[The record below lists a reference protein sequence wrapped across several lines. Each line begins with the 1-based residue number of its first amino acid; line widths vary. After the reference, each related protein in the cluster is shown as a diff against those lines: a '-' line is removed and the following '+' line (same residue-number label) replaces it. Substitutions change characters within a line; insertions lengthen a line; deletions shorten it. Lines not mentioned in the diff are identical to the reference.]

1 MKNSKNPAR
10 MGKKFWVFSVV
21 AGLCILCIS
30 ITYFYH
36 SDKQRMEDRLKNTM
50 NYVKVQCST
59 YTHYNEASESKSLLR
74 MIESTRQ
81 VSENIALEIETG
93 KQLNEKLLENSTN
106 QLWLS
111 GIMVLDTNG
120 NIVCEY
126 SPDESISL
134 EIKSLVQ
141 QDNILNS
148 TYEDEKVYSQQI
160 NHNDG
165 SHVAFAACAREDEPG
180 VVITYYLTPAE
191 YAKNYTL
198 TIQSLLNGYQ
208 NENDGTIIVA
218 DEGVIIASNDES
230 MIGQN
235 TTKNEAIQS
244 LKQHDI
250 HEKMAHLTVNGTHSY
265 GMMKKQSSYYIYI
278 YVPEKV
284 VFSALLQNVM
294 ATFLLY
300 VIAIS
305 LMWLSLR
312 KSKENS
318 LRIEREKE
326 QDYQR
331 NLLEAAKKAEAANQA
346 KTEFLQRMSHDIRTP
361 INGIRGMVDV
371 GDYYDDDLEK
381 QSECRKKI
389 REASNILLELVNE
402 VLDMSK
408 LESGEVFLEEKSFR
422 LDEVIQ
428 EVCDVVERLAEERE
442 IQVDMD
448 LGPIQHMNLV
458 GSAMHLKRLLM
469 NVLSN
474 AVKYNKDHGS
484 IHLSCREL
492 LSVQTETAVFEFTCK
507 DSGIGMSEDF
517 QKHIYEPFT
526 QEEKF
531 GASKFGGTG
540 LGMPITKKLVEKMGG
555 NITFESESGV
565 GTTFVITIPFKINS
579 EIDRCED
586 TQEFSLHALDGF
598 NILLVE
604 DNELNMEIAEFSL
617 QNADAK
623 ITKAWNGQEAVEIF
637 QASSI
642 GNFDVILMDVMMPV
656 MDGYEATKTIRALS
670 REDAKTIPIIAMTA
684 NAFSEDKIKAEE
696 AGMNEHIA
704 KPINMKL
711 LIRIVSKLVNHT

>member
-1 MKNSKNPAR
+1 MKNNKNPAR
-10 MGKKFWVFSVV
+10 MGKRFWVFSVV
-21 AGLCILCIS
+21 AGLCILGIS
-30 ITYFYH
+30 VTYFYQVN
-36 SDKQRMEDRLKNTM
+36 KMQAEEKLEDTM

-81 VSENIALEIETG
+81 VSKNIALEIETG
-93 KQLNEKLLENSTN
+93 KRLNQELLEESTK

-111 GIMVLDTNG
+111 GIIVLDTNG
-120 NIVCEY
+120 EVVCEY

-134 EIKSLVQ
+134 EIQSLVE
-141 QDNILNS
+141 QDNILNAGS
-148 TYEDEKVYSQQI
+148 HDEKVYSQQLKL
-160 NHNDG
+160 NDG
-165 SHVAFAACAREDEPG
+165 SHVSFAACRREDEPG
-180 VVITYYLTPAE
+180 VIITYYFTSAE

-208 NENDGTIIVA
+208 KVSDGTIIVA
-218 DEGVIIASNDES
+218 DEGIIVASNDATLV
-230 MIGQN
+230 GQN
-235 TTKNEAIQS
+235 ATENEAIQS
-244 LKQHDI
+244 LKQHAN
-250 HEKMAHLTVNGTHSY
+250 KSMMHLKVNGTYSY
-265 GMMKKQSSYYIYI
+265 GMMKKQSSHYIYV

-284 VFSALLQNVM
+284 VFSTLPQNVM

-300 VIAIS
+300 VIALT

-318 LRIEREKE
+318 LRIERERE
-326 QDYQR
+326 QEYQR
-331 NLLEAAKKAEAANQA
+331 NLLKAAEKAEAANQA

-371 GDYYDDDLEK
+371 GDYYYDDLKK
-381 QSECRKKI
+381 QSECRNKI

-408 LESGEVFLEEKSFR
+408 LESGEIFLEEKPFNI
-422 LDEVIQ
+422 DEVIQ
-428 EVCDVVERLAEERE
+428 EVCDVVDQLAKERK

-484 IHLSCREL
+484 IHLSCHEL
-492 LSVQTETAVFEFTCK
+492 PSDQMETAAFEFICE

-526 QEEKF
+526 QEKKG

-555 NITFESESGV
+555 NITFESESGI
-565 GTTFVITIPFKINS
+565 GTTFTITIPFKINA
-579 EIDRCED
+579 EVEQCED
-586 TQEFSLHALDGF
+586 TQELPLHALDGF
-598 NILLVE
+598 HILLVE

-617 QNADAK
+617 QNAGAK

-642 GNFDVILMDVMMPV
+642 GDFDVILMDVMMPV
-656 MDGYEATKTIRALS
+656 MNGYEATKNIRSLS

-711 LIRIVSKLVNHT
+711 LLRIVSKLVNQS

>member
-1 MKNSKNPAR
+1 
-10 MGKKFWVFSVV
+10 MGKRFWVFSVV
-21 AGLCILCIS
+21 AGLCILGIS
-30 ITYFYH
+30 ITYFYQVN
-36 SDKQRMEDRLKNTM
+36 KMQAEEKLEDTM

-81 VSENIALEIETG
+81 VSKNIALEIETG
-93 KQLNEKLLENSTN
+93 KRLNQELLEESTK

-111 GIMVLDTNG
+111 GIIVLDTNG
-120 NIVCEY
+120 EVVCEY

-134 EIKSLVQ
+134 EIQSLVE
-141 QDNILNS
+141 QDNILNAGS
-148 TYEDEKVYSQQI
+148 HDEKVYSQQLKL
-160 NHNDG
+160 NDG
-165 SHVAFAACAREDEPG
+165 SHVSFAACRREDEPG
-180 VVITYYLTPAE
+180 VIITYYFTSAE

-208 NENDGTIIVA
+208 KVSDGTIIVA
-218 DEGVIIASNDES
+218 DEGIIVASNDATLV
-230 MIGQN
+230 GQN
-235 TTKNEAIQS
+235 ATENEAIQS
-244 LKQHDI
+244 LKQHAN
-250 HEKMAHLTVNGTHSY
+250 ESMMHLKVNGTYSY
-265 GMMKKQSSYYIYI
+265 GMMKKQSSHYIYV

-284 VFSALLQNVM
+284 VFSTLPQNVM

-300 VIAIS
+300 VIALT

-318 LRIEREKE
+318 LRIERERE
-326 QDYQR
+326 QEYQR
-331 NLLEAAKKAEAANQA
+331 NLLKAAEKAEAANQA

-371 GDYYDDDLEK
+371 GDYYYDDLKK
-381 QSECRKKI
+381 QSECRNKI

-408 LESGEVFLEEKSFR
+408 LESGEIFLEEKPFNI
-422 LDEVIQ
+422 DEVIQ
-428 EVCDVVERLAEERE
+428 EVCDVVDQLAKERKIR
-442 IQVDMD
+442 VDMD

-484 IHLSCREL
+484 IHLGCHEL
-492 LSVQTETAVFEFTCK
+492 PSDQMETAAFEFICE

-526 QEEKF
+526 QEKKG

-555 NITFESESGV
+555 NITFESESGI
-565 GTTFVITIPFKINS
+565 GTTFTITIPFKINA
-579 EIDRCED
+579 EVEQCED
-586 TQEFSLHALDGF
+586 TQELPLHALDGF

-617 QNADAK
+617 QNAGAK

-642 GNFDVILMDVMMPV
+642 GDFDVILMDVMMPV
-656 MDGYEATKTIRALS
+656 MDGYEATKNIRSLS

-711 LIRIVSKLVNHT
+711 LLRIVSKLVNQS

>member
-1 MKNSKNPAR
+1 MKNNKNPAR
-10 MGKKFWVFSVV
+10 MGKRFWVFSVV
-21 AGLCILCIS
+21 AGLCILGIS
-30 ITYFYH
+30 VTYFYQVN
-36 SDKQRMEDRLKNTM
+36 KMQAEEKLEDTM

-81 VSENIALEIETG
+81 VSKNIALEIETG
-93 KQLNEKLLENSTN
+93 KRLNQELLEESTK

-111 GIMVLDTNG
+111 GIIVLDTNG
-120 NIVCEY
+120 EVVCEY

-134 EIKSLVQ
+134 EIQSLVE
-141 QDNILNS
+141 QDNILNAGS
-148 TYEDEKVYSQQI
+148 HDEKVYSQQLKL
-160 NHNDG
+160 NDG
-165 SHVAFAACAREDEPG
+165 SHVSFAACRREDEPG
-180 VVITYYLTPAE
+180 VIITYYFTSAE

-208 NENDGTIIVA
+208 KVSDGTIIVA
-218 DEGVIIASNDES
+218 DEGIIVASNDATLV
-230 MIGQN
+230 GQN
-235 TTKNEAIQS
+235 ATENEAIQS
-244 LKQHDI
+244 LKQHAN
-250 HEKMAHLTVNGTHSY
+250 ESMMHLKVNGTYSY
-265 GMMKKQSSYYIYI
+265 GMMKKQSSHYIYV

-284 VFSALLQNVM
+284 VFSTLPQNVM

-300 VIAIS
+300 VIALT

-318 LRIEREKE
+318 LRIERERE
-326 QDYQR
+326 QEYQR
-331 NLLEAAKKAEAANQA
+331 NLLKAAEKAEAANQA

-371 GDYYDDDLEK
+371 GDYYYDDLKK
-381 QSECRKKI
+381 QSECRNKI

-408 LESGEVFLEEKSFR
+408 LESGEIFLEEKPFNI
-422 LDEVIQ
+422 DDVIQ
-428 EVCDVVERLAEERE
+428 EVCDVVDQLAKERK

-492 LSVQTETAVFEFTCK
+492 PSDQMETAAFEFICE

-526 QEEKF
+526 QEKKG

-555 NITFESESGV
+555 NITFESESGI
-565 GTTFVITIPFKINS
+565 GTTFTITIPFKINA
-579 EIDRCED
+579 EVEQCED
-586 TQEFSLHALDGF
+586 TQELPLHALDGF
-598 NILLVE
+598 HILLVE

-617 QNADAK
+617 QNAGAK

-642 GNFDVILMDVMMPV
+642 GDFDVILMDVMMPV
-656 MDGYEATKTIRALS
+656 MNGYEATKNIRSLS

-711 LIRIVSKLVNHT
+711 LLRIVSKLVNQS

>member
-1 MKNSKNPAR
+1 MKNNKNPAR
-10 MGKKFWVFSVV
+10 MGKRFWVFSVV
-21 AGLCILCIS
+21 AGLCILGIS
-30 ITYFYH
+30 ITYFYQVN
-36 SDKQRMEDRLKNTM
+36 KMQAEEKLEDTM

-81 VSENIALEIETG
+81 VSKNIALEIETG
-93 KQLNEKLLENSTN
+93 KRLNQELLEESTK

-111 GIMVLDTNG
+111 GIIVLDTNG
-120 NIVCEY
+120 EVVCEY

-134 EIKSLVQ
+134 EIQSLVE
-141 QDNILNS
+141 QDNILNAGS
-148 TYEDEKVYSQQI
+148 HDEKVYSQQLKL
-160 NHNDG
+160 NDG
-165 SHVAFAACAREDEPG
+165 SHVSFAACRREDEPG
-180 VVITYYLTPAE
+180 VIITYYFTSAE

-208 NENDGTIIVA
+208 KVSDGTIIVA
-218 DEGVIIASNDES
+218 DEGIIVASNDATLV
-230 MIGQN
+230 GQN
-235 TTKNEAIQS
+235 ATENEAIQS
-244 LKQHDI
+244 LKQHAN
-250 HEKMAHLTVNGTHSY
+250 ESMMHLKVNGTYSY
-265 GMMKKQSSYYIYI
+265 GMMKKQSSHYIYV

-284 VFSALLQNVM
+284 VFSTLPQNVM

-300 VIAIS
+300 VIALT

-318 LRIEREKE
+318 LRIERERE
-326 QDYQR
+326 QEYQR
-331 NLLEAAKKAEAANQA
+331 NLLKAAEKAEAANQA

-371 GDYYDDDLEK
+371 GDYYDDLKK
-381 QSECRKKI
+381 QSECRNKI

-408 LESGEVFLEEKSFR
+408 LESGEIFLEEKPFNI
-422 LDEVIQ
+422 DEVIQ
-428 EVCDVVERLAEERE
+428 EVCDVVDQLAKERK

-484 IHLSCREL
+484 IHLSCHEL
-492 LSVQTETAVFEFTCK
+492 PSDQMETAAFEFICE

-526 QEEKF
+526 QEKKG

-555 NITFESESGV
+555 NITFESESGI
-565 GTTFVITIPFKINS
+565 GTTFTITIPFKINA
-579 EIDRCED
+579 EVEQCED
-586 TQEFSLHALDGF
+586 TQELSLHALDGF
-598 NILLVE
+598 HILLVE

-617 QNADAK
+617 QNAGAK

-642 GNFDVILMDVMMPV
+642 GDFDVILMDVMMPV
-656 MDGYEATKTIRALS
+656 MDGYEATKNIRSLS

-711 LIRIVSKLVNHT
+711 LLRIVSKLVNQS

>member
-1 MKNSKNPAR
+1 
-10 MGKKFWVFSVV
+10 MGKRFWVFSVV
-21 AGLCILCIS
+21 AGLCILGIS
-30 ITYFYH
+30 ITYFYQVN
-36 SDKQRMEDRLKNTM
+36 KMQAEEKLEDTM

-59 YTHYNEASESKSLLR
+59 YTHYNETSESKSLLR

-81 VSENIALEIETG
+81 VSKNIALEIETG
-93 KQLNEKLLENSTN
+93 KRLNQELLEESTK

-111 GIMVLDTNG
+111 GIIVLDTNG
-120 NIVCEY
+120 EVVCEY

-134 EIKSLVQ
+134 EIQSLVE
-141 QDNILNS
+141 QDNILNAGS
-148 TYEDEKVYSQQI
+148 HDEKVYSQQLKL
-160 NHNDG
+160 NDG
-165 SHVAFAACAREDEPG
+165 SHVSFAACRREDEPG
-180 VVITYYLTPAE
+180 VIITYYFTSAE

-208 NENDGTIIVA
+208 KVSDGTIIVA
-218 DEGVIIASNDES
+218 DEGIIVASNDATLV
-230 MIGQN
+230 GQN
-235 TTKNEAIQS
+235 ATENEAIQS
-244 LKQHDI
+244 LKQHAN
-250 HEKMAHLTVNGTHSY
+250 ESMMHLKVNGTYSY
-265 GMMKKQSSYYIYI
+265 GMMKKQSSHYIYV

-284 VFSALLQNVM
+284 VFSTLPQNVM

-300 VIAIS
+300 VIALT

-318 LRIEREKE
+318 LRIERERE
-326 QDYQR
+326 QEYQR
-331 NLLEAAKKAEAANQA
+331 NLLKAAEKAEAANQA

-371 GDYYDDDLEK
+371 GDYYYDDLKK
-381 QSECRKKI
+381 QSECRNKI

-408 LESGEVFLEEKSFR
+408 LESGEIFLEEKPFNI
-422 LDEVIQ
+422 DEVIQ
-428 EVCDVVERLAEERE
+428 EVCDVVDQLAKERK

-484 IHLSCREL
+484 IHLSCHEL
-492 LSVQTETAVFEFTCK
+492 PSDQMETAAFEFICE

-526 QEEKF
+526 QEKKG

-555 NITFESESGV
+555 NITFESESGI
-565 GTTFVITIPFKINS
+565 GTTFTITIPFKINA
-579 EIDRCED
+579 EVEQCED
-586 TQEFSLHALDGF
+586 TQELSLHALDGF
-598 NILLVE
+598 HILLVE

-617 QNADAK
+617 QNAGAK

-642 GNFDVILMDVMMPV
+642 GDFDVILMDVMMPV
-656 MDGYEATKTIRALS
+656 MDGYEATKNIRSLS

-711 LIRIVSKLVNHT
+711 LIRIVSKLVNQS

>member
-1 MKNSKNPAR
+1 MKNNKNPAR
-10 MGKKFWVFSVV
+10 MGKRFWVFSVV
-21 AGLCILCIS
+21 AGLCILGIS
-30 ITYFYH
+30 ITYFYQVN
-36 SDKQRMEDRLKNTM
+36 KMQAEEKLEDTM

-81 VSENIALEIETG
+81 VSKNIALEIETG
-93 KQLNEKLLENSTN
+93 KRLNQELLEESTK

-111 GIMVLDTNG
+111 GIIVLDTNG
-120 NIVCEY
+120 EVVCEY

-134 EIKSLVQ
+134 EIQSLVE
-141 QDNILNS
+141 QDNILNAGS
-148 TYEDEKVYSQQI
+148 HDEKVYSQQLKL
-160 NHNDG
+160 NDG
-165 SHVAFAACAREDEPG
+165 SHVSFAACRREDEPG
-180 VVITYYLTPAE
+180 VIITYYFTSAE

-208 NENDGTIIVA
+208 KVSDGTIIVA
-218 DEGVIIASNDES
+218 DEGIIVASNDATLV
-230 MIGQN
+230 GQN
-235 TTKNEAIQS
+235 ATENEAIQS
-244 LKQHDI
+244 LKQHAN
-250 HEKMAHLTVNGTHSY
+250 ESMMHLKVNGTYSY
-265 GMMKKQSSYYIYI
+265 GMMKKQSSHYIYV

-284 VFSALLQNVM
+284 VFSTLPQNVM

-300 VIAIS
+300 VIALT

-318 LRIEREKE
+318 LRIERERE
-326 QDYQR
+326 QEYQR
-331 NLLEAAKKAEAANQA
+331 NLLKAAEKAEAANQA

-371 GDYYDDDLEK
+371 GDYYYDDLKK
-381 QSECRKKI
+381 QSECRNKI

-408 LESGEVFLEEKSFR
+408 LESGEIFLEEKPFNI
-422 LDEVIQ
+422 DEVIQ
-428 EVCDVVERLAEERE
+428 EVCDVVDQLAKERK

-448 LGPIQHMNLV
+448 FGPIQHMNLV

-484 IHLSCREL
+484 IHLSCHEL
-492 LSVQTETAVFEFTCK
+492 PSDQMETAAFEFICE

-526 QEEKF
+526 QEKKG

-555 NITFESESGV
+555 NITFESESGI
-565 GTTFVITIPFKINS
+565 GTTFTITIPFKINA
-579 EIDRCED
+579 EVEQCED
-586 TQEFSLHALDGF
+586 TQELSLHALDGF
-598 NILLVE
+598 HILLVE

-617 QNADAK
+617 QNAGAK

-642 GNFDVILMDVMMPV
+642 GDFDVILMDVMMPV
-656 MDGYEATKTIRALS
+656 MDGYEATKNIRSLS

-711 LIRIVSKLVNHT
+711 LIRIVSKLVNQS

>member
-1 MKNSKNPAR
+1 
-10 MGKKFWVFSVV
+10 MGKRFWVFSVV
-21 AGLCILCIS
+21 AGLCILGIS
-30 ITYFYH
+30 ITYFYQVN
-36 SDKQRMEDRLKNTM
+36 KMQAEEKLEDTM

-81 VSENIALEIETG
+81 VSKNIALEIETG
-93 KQLNEKLLENSTN
+93 KRLNQELLEESTK

-111 GIMVLDTNG
+111 GIIVLDTNG
-120 NIVCEY
+120 EVVCEY

-134 EIKSLVQ
+134 EIQSLVE
-141 QDNILNS
+141 QDNILNAGS
-148 TYEDEKVYSQQI
+148 HDEKVYSQQLKL
-160 NHNDG
+160 NDG
-165 SHVAFAACAREDEPG
+165 SHVSFAACRREDEPG
-180 VVITYYLTPAE
+180 VIITYYFTSAE

-208 NENDGTIIVA
+208 KVSDGTIIVA
-218 DEGVIIASNDES
+218 DEGIIVASNDATLV
-230 MIGQN
+230 GQN
-235 TTKNEAIQS
+235 ATENEAIQS
-244 LKQHDI
+244 LKQHAN
-250 HEKMAHLTVNGTHSY
+250 ESMMHLKVNGTYSY
-265 GMMKKQSSYYIYI
+265 GMMKKQSSHYIYM

-284 VFSALLQNVM
+284 VFSTLPQNVM

-300 VIAIS
+300 VIALT

-318 LRIEREKE
+318 LRIERERE
-326 QDYQR
+326 QEYQR
-331 NLLEAAKKAEAANQA
+331 NLLKAAEKAEAANQA

-371 GDYYDDDLEK
+371 GDYYYDDLKK
-381 QSECRKKI
+381 QSECRNKI

-408 LESGEVFLEEKSFR
+408 LESGEIFLEEKPFNI
-422 LDEVIQ
+422 DEVIQ
-428 EVCDVVERLAEERE
+428 EVCDVVDQLAKERK

-484 IHLSCREL
+484 IHLSCHEL
-492 LSVQTETAVFEFTCK
+492 PSDQMETAAFEFICE

-526 QEEKF
+526 QEKKG

-555 NITFESESGV
+555 NITFESESGI
-565 GTTFVITIPFKINS
+565 GTTFTITIPFKINA
-579 EIDRCED
+579 EVEQCED
-586 TQEFSLHALDGF
+586 TQELSLHALDGF
-598 NILLVE
+598 HILLVE

-617 QNADAK
+617 QNAGAK

-642 GNFDVILMDVMMPV
+642 GDFDVILMDVMMPV
-656 MDGYEATKTIRALS
+656 MDGYEATKNIRSLS

-711 LIRIVSKLVNHT
+711 LIRIVSKLVNQS

>member
-1 MKNSKNPAR
+1 MKNNKNPAR
-10 MGKKFWVFSVV
+10 MGKRFWVFSVV
-21 AGLCILCIS
+21 AGLCILGIS
-30 ITYFYH
+30 ITYFYQVN
-36 SDKQRMEDRLKNTM
+36 KMQVEEKLEDTM

-81 VSENIALEIETG
+81 VSKNIALEIETG
-93 KQLNEKLLENSTN
+93 KRLNQELLEESTK

-111 GIMVLDTNG
+111 GIIVLDTNG
-120 NIVCEY
+120 EVVCEY

-134 EIKSLVQ
+134 EIQSLVE
-141 QDNILNS
+141 QDNILNAGS
-148 TYEDEKVYSQQI
+148 HDEKVYSQQLKL
-160 NHNDG
+160 NDG
-165 SHVAFAACAREDEPG
+165 SHVSFAACRREDEPG
-180 VVITYYLTPAE
+180 VIITYYFTSAE

-208 NENDGTIIVA
+208 KVSDGTIIVA
-218 DEGVIIASNDES
+218 DEGIIVASNDATLV
-230 MIGQN
+230 GQN
-235 TTKNEAIQS
+235 ATENEAIQS
-244 LKQHDI
+244 LKQHAN
-250 HEKMAHLTVNGTHSY
+250 ESMMHLKVNGTYSY
-265 GMMKKQSSYYIYI
+265 GMMKKQSSHYIYV

-284 VFSALLQNVM
+284 VFSTLPQNVM

-300 VIAIS
+300 VIALT

-318 LRIEREKE
+318 LRIERERE
-326 QDYQR
+326 QEYQR
-331 NLLEAAKKAEAANQA
+331 NLLKAAEKAEAANQA

-371 GDYYDDDLEK
+371 GDYYYDDLKK
-381 QSECRKKI
+381 QSECRNKI

-408 LESGEVFLEEKSFR
+408 LESGEIFLEEKPFNI
-422 LDEVIQ
+422 DEVIQ
-428 EVCDVVERLAEERE
+428 EVCDVVDQLAKERK

-484 IHLSCREL
+484 IHLSCHEL
-492 LSVQTETAVFEFTCK
+492 PSDQMETAAFEFICE

-526 QEEKF
+526 QEKKG

-555 NITFESESGV
+555 NITFESESGI
-565 GTTFVITIPFKINS
+565 GTTFTITIPFKINA
-579 EIDRCED
+579 EVEQCED
-586 TQEFSLHALDGF
+586 TQELSLHALDGF
-598 NILLVE
+598 HILLVE

-617 QNADAK
+617 QNAGAK

-642 GNFDVILMDVMMPV
+642 GDFDVILMDVMMPV
-656 MDGYEATKTIRALS
+656 MDGYEATKNIRSLS

-711 LIRIVSKLVNHT
+711 LIRIVSKLVNQS

>member
-1 MKNSKNPAR
+1 MKNNKNPAR
-10 MGKKFWVFSVV
+10 MGKRFWVFSVV
-21 AGLCILCIS
+21 AGLCILGIS
-30 ITYFYH
+30 ITYFYQVN
-36 SDKQRMEDRLKNTM
+36 KMQAEEKLEDTM

-81 VSENIALEIETG
+81 VSKNIALEIETG
-93 KQLNEKLLENSTN
+93 KRLNQELLEESTK

-111 GIMVLDTNG
+111 GIIVLDTNG
-120 NIVCEY
+120 EVVCEY

-134 EIKSLVQ
+134 EIQSLVE
-141 QDNILNS
+141 QDNILNAGS
-148 TYEDEKVYSQQI
+148 HDEKVYSQQLKL
-160 NHNDG
+160 NDG
-165 SHVAFAACAREDEPG
+165 SHVSFAACRREDEPG
-180 VVITYYLTPAE
+180 VIITYYFTSAE

-208 NENDGTIIVA
+208 KVSDGTIIVA
-218 DEGVIIASNDES
+218 DEGIIVASNDATLV
-230 MIGQN
+230 GQN
-235 TTKNEAIQS
+235 ATENEAIQS
-244 LKQHDI
+244 LKQHAN
-250 HEKMAHLTVNGTHSY
+250 ESMMHLKVNGTYSY
-265 GMMKKQSSYYIYI
+265 GMMKKQSSHYIYV

-284 VFSALLQNVM
+284 VFSTLPQNVM

-300 VIAIS
+300 VIALT

-318 LRIEREKE
+318 LRIERERE
-326 QDYQR
+326 QEYQR
-331 NLLEAAKKAEAANQA
+331 NLLKAAEKAEAANQA

-371 GDYYDDDLEK
+371 GDYYYDDLKK
-381 QSECRKKI
+381 QSECRNKI

-408 LESGEVFLEEKSFR
+408 LESGEIFLEEKPFNI
-422 LDEVIQ
+422 DEVIQ
-428 EVCDVVERLAEERE
+428 EVCDVVDQLAKERK

-484 IHLSCREL
+484 IHLSCHEL
-492 LSVQTETAVFEFTCK
+492 PSDQMETAAFEFICE

-526 QEEKF
+526 QEKKG

-555 NITFESESGV
+555 NITFESESGI
-565 GTTFVITIPFKINS
+565 GTTFTITIPFKINA
-579 EIDRCED
+579 EVEQCED
-586 TQEFSLHALDGF
+586 TQELSLHALDGF
-598 NILLVE
+598 HILLVE

-617 QNADAK
+617 QNAGAK

-642 GNFDVILMDVMMPV
+642 GDFDVILMDVMMPV
-656 MDGYEATKTIRALS
+656 MDGYEATKNIRSLS

-711 LIRIVSKLVNHT
+711 LLRIVSKLVNQS

>member
-1 MKNSKNPAR
+1 
-10 MGKKFWVFSVV
+10 MGKRFWVFSVV
-21 AGLCILCIS
+21 AGLCILGIS
-30 ITYFYH
+30 ITYFYQVN
-36 SDKQRMEDRLKNTM
+36 KMQAEEKLEDTM

-81 VSENIALEIETG
+81 VSKNIALEIETG
-93 KQLNEKLLENSTN
+93 KKLNQELLEESTK

-111 GIMVLDTNG
+111 GIIVLDTNG
-120 NIVCEY
+120 EVVCEY

-134 EIKSLVQ
+134 EIQSLVE
-141 QDNILNS
+141 QDNILNAGS
-148 TYEDEKVYSQQI
+148 HDEKVYSQQLKL
-160 NHNDG
+160 NDG
-165 SHVAFAACAREDEPG
+165 SHVSFAACRREDEPG
-180 VVITYYLTPAE
+180 VIITYYFTSAE

-208 NENDGTIIVA
+208 KVSDGTIIVA
-218 DEGVIIASNDES
+218 DEGIIVASNDATLV
-230 MIGQN
+230 GQN
-235 TTKNEAIQS
+235 ATENEAIQS
-244 LKQHDI
+244 LKQHAN
-250 HEKMAHLTVNGTHSY
+250 ESMMHLKVNGTYSY
-265 GMMKKQSSYYIYI
+265 GMMKKQSSHYIYV

-284 VFSALLQNVM
+284 VFSTLPQNVM

-300 VIAIS
+300 VIALT

-318 LRIEREKE
+318 LRIERERE
-326 QDYQR
+326 QEYQR
-331 NLLEAAKKAEAANQA
+331 NLLKAAEKAEAANQA
-346 KTEFLQRMSHDIRTP
+346 KTEFLRRMSHDIRTP

-371 GDYYDDDLEK
+371 GDYYYDDLEK
-381 QSECRKKI
+381 QSECRNKI

-408 LESGEVFLEEKSFR
+408 LESGEIFLEEKPFNI
-422 LDEVIQ
+422 DEVIQ
-428 EVCDVVERLAEERE
+428 EVCDVVDQLAKERK

-484 IHLSCREL
+484 IHLSCHEL
-492 LSVQTETAVFEFTCK
+492 PSDQMETAAFEFICE

-526 QEEKF
+526 QEKKG

-555 NITFESESGV
+555 NITFESESGI
-565 GTTFVITIPFKINS
+565 GTTFTITIPFKINA
-579 EIDRCED
+579 EVEQCED
-586 TQEFSLHALDGF
+586 TQELSLHALDGF
-598 NILLVE
+598 HILLVE

-617 QNADAK
+617 QNAGAK

-642 GNFDVILMDVMMPV
+642 GDFDVILMDVMMPV
-656 MDGYEATKTIRALS
+656 MDGYEATKNIRSLS

-711 LIRIVSKLVNHT
+711 LLRIVSKLVNQS

>member
-1 MKNSKNPAR
+1 MKNNKNPAR
-10 MGKKFWVFSVV
+10 MGKRFWVFSVV
-21 AGLCILCIS
+21 AGLCILGIS
-30 ITYFYH
+30 ITYFYQVN
-36 SDKQRMEDRLKNTM
+36 KMQAEEKLEDTM

-81 VSENIALEIETG
+81 VSKNIALEIETG
-93 KQLNEKLLENSTN
+93 KRLNQELLEESTK

-111 GIMVLDTNG
+111 GIIVLDTNG
-120 NIVCEY
+120 EVVCEY

-134 EIKSLVQ
+134 EIQSLVE
-141 QDNILNS
+141 QDNILNAGS
-148 TYEDEKVYSQQI
+148 HDEKVYSQQLKL
-160 NHNDG
+160 NDG
-165 SHVAFAACAREDEPG
+165 SHVSFAACRREDEPG
-180 VVITYYLTPAE
+180 VIITYYFTSAE

-208 NENDGTIIVA
+208 KVSDGTIIVA
-218 DEGVIIASNDES
+218 DEGIIVASNDATLV
-230 MIGQN
+230 GQN
-235 TTKNEAIQS
+235 ATENEAIQS
-244 LKQHDI
+244 LKQHAN
-250 HEKMAHLTVNGTHSY
+250 ESMMHLKVNGTYSY
-265 GMMKKQSSYYIYI
+265 GMMKKQSSHYIYV

-284 VFSALLQNVM
+284 VFSTLPQNVM

-300 VIAIS
+300 VIALT

-318 LRIEREKE
+318 LRIERERE
-326 QDYQR
+326 QEYQR
-331 NLLEAAKKAEAANQA
+331 NLLKAAEKAEAANQA

-371 GDYYDDDLEK
+371 GDYYDDDLKK
-381 QSECRKKI
+381 QSECRNKI

-408 LESGEVFLEEKSFR
+408 LESGEIFLEEKPFNI
-422 LDEVIQ
+422 DEVIQ
-428 EVCDVVERLAEERE
+428 EVCDVVDQLAKERK

-484 IHLSCREL
+484 IHLSCHEL
-492 LSVQTETAVFEFTCK
+492 PSDQMETAAFEFICE

-526 QEEKF
+526 QEKKG

-555 NITFESESGV
+555 NITFESESGI
-565 GTTFVITIPFKINS
+565 GTTFTITIPFKINA
-579 EIDRCED
+579 EVEQCED
-586 TQEFSLHALDGF
+586 TQELSLHALDGF
-598 NILLVE
+598 HILLVE

-617 QNADAK
+617 QNAGAK

-642 GNFDVILMDVMMPV
+642 GDFDVILMDVMMPV
-656 MDGYEATKTIRALS
+656 MDGYEATKNIRSLS

-711 LIRIVSKLVNHT
+711 LIRIVSKLVNQS

>member
-1 MKNSKNPAR
+1 MKNNKNPAR
-10 MGKKFWVFSVV
+10 MGKRFWVFSVV
-21 AGLCILCIS
+21 AGLCILGIS
-30 ITYFYH
+30 ITYFYQVN
-36 SDKQRMEDRLKNTM
+36 KMQAEEKLEDTM

-81 VSENIALEIETG
+81 VSKNIALEIETG
-93 KQLNEKLLENSTN
+93 KRLNQELLEESTK

-111 GIMVLDTNG
+111 GIIVLDTNG
-120 NIVCEY
+120 EVVCEY

-134 EIKSLVQ
+134 EIQSLVE
-141 QDNILNS
+141 QDNILNAGS
-148 TYEDEKVYSQQI
+148 HDEKVYSQQLKL
-160 NHNDG
+160 NDG
-165 SHVAFAACAREDEPG
+165 SHVSFAVCRREDEPG
-180 VVITYYLTPAE
+180 VIITYYFTSAE

-208 NENDGTIIVA
+208 KVSDGTIIVA
-218 DEGVIIASNDES
+218 DEGIIVASNDATLV
-230 MIGQN
+230 GQN
-235 TTKNEAIQS
+235 ATENEAIQS
-244 LKQHDI
+244 LKQHAN
-250 HEKMAHLTVNGTHSY
+250 ESMMHLKVNGTYSY
-265 GMMKKQSSYYIYI
+265 GMMKKQSSHYIYV

-284 VFSALLQNVM
+284 VFSTLPQNVM

-300 VIAIS
+300 VIALT

-318 LRIEREKE
+318 LRIERERE

-331 NLLEAAKKAEAANQA
+331 NLLEAAKKAEAANLA

-371 GDYYDDDLEK
+371 GDYYDDDDLEK
-381 QSECRKKI
+381 QSECRNKI

-408 LESGEVFLEEKSFR
+408 LESGEIFLEEKPFNI
-422 LDEVIQ
+422 DEVIQ
-428 EVCDVVERLAEERE
+428 EVCDVVDQLAKERK

-492 LSVQTETAVFEFTCK
+492 PSDQMETAAFEFICE

-526 QEEKF
+526 QEKKG

-555 NITFESESGV
+555 NITFESESGI
-565 GTTFVITIPFKINS
+565 GTTFTITIPFKINA
-579 EIDRCED
+579 EVEQCED
-586 TQEFSLHALDGF
+586 TQELSLHALDGF
-598 NILLVE
+598 HILLVE

-617 QNADAK
+617 QNAGAK

-642 GNFDVILMDVMMPV
+642 GDFDVILMDVMMPV
-656 MDGYEATKTIRALS
+656 MDGYEATKNIRSLS

-711 LIRIVSKLVNHT
+711 LIRIVSKLVNQS

>member
-10 MGKKFWVFSVV
+10 MGKKFWIFSVV
-21 AGLCILCIS
+21 AGLCTLGIS

-36 SDKQRMEDRLKNTM
+36 SDKQRMEERLENTM

-81 VSENIALEIETG
+81 VSENIALEIDTG
-93 KQLNEKLLENSTN
+93 KQLNEELLENSTN

-126 SPDESISL
+126 SPDESLSL

-148 TYEDEKVYSQQI
+148 AYEDEKVYSQQI

-218 DEGVIIASNDES
+218 DNGVIIASNDES
-230 MIGQN
+230 MIGQS
-235 TTKNEAIQS
+235 TKENEAIQS

-250 HEKMAHLTVNGTHSY
+250 HEKMAHLTVDGTHSY

-371 GDYYDDDLEK
+371 GDYYDDDLEQ

-442 IQVDMD
+442 IQVNMD
-448 LGPIQHMNLV
+448 LGSIQHMNLV

-492 LSVQTETAVFEFTCK
+492 PSAQTGTAVFEFTCK

-555 NITFESESGV
+555 NITFESEPGV

-579 EIDRCED
+579 EIEQCED

-604 DNELNMEIAEFSL
+604 DNELNMEIAEFTL
-617 QNADAK
+617 QNAGAK

-642 GNFDVILMDVMMPV
+642 GDFDVILMDVMMPV

>member
-1 MKNSKNPAR
+1 MKSSKNPAR
-10 MGKKFWVFSVV
+10 MGKKFWIFSVV
-21 AGLCILCIS
+21 AGLCTLGIS

-36 SDKQRMEDRLKNTM
+36 SDKQRMEERLENTM

-81 VSENIALEIETG
+81 VSKNIALEIETG
-93 KQLNEKLLENSTN
+93 KLLNEELLENSTN

-111 GIMVLDTNG
+111 GVMVLDTNG

-134 EIKSLVQ
+134 EINSLVQ

-148 TYEDEKVYSQQI
+148 AYEDEKVYSQQI
-160 NHNDG
+160 NHIDG
-165 SHVAFAACAREDEPG
+165 SHVSFAACAREDEPG

-218 DEGVIIASNDES
+218 DKGVIIASNDES
-230 MIGQN
+230 MIGQSA
-235 TTKNEAIQS
+235 TENEAIQS

-250 HEKMAHLTVNGTHSY
+250 HENMAHLTVDGTYSY
-265 GMMKKQSSYYIYI
+265 GIMKKQSSRYIYI

-284 VFSALLQNVM
+284 VFSALPQNVM

-331 NLLEAAKKAEAANQA
+331 NLLEAAKKAEAANLA

-371 GDYYDDDLEK
+371 GDYYYDDLEK
-381 QSECRKKI
+381 QSECRNKI

-408 LESGEVFLEEKSFR
+408 LESGEIFLEEKPFNI
-422 LDEVIQ
+422 DEVIQ
-428 EVCDVVERLAEERE
+428 EVCDVVDQLAKERK

-492 LSVQTETAVFEFTCK
+492 PSDQMETAAFEFICE

-526 QEEKF
+526 QEKKG

-555 NITFESESGV
+555 NITFESESGI
-565 GTTFVITIPFKINS
+565 GTTFTITIPFKINA
-579 EIDRCED
+579 EVEQCED
-586 TQEFSLHALDGF
+586 TQELSLHALDGF
-598 NILLVE
+598 HILLVE

-617 QNADAK
+617 QNAGAK

-642 GNFDVILMDVMMPV
+642 GDFDVILMDVMMPV
-656 MDGYEATKTIRALS
+656 MDGYEATKNIRSLS

-711 LIRIVSKLVNHT
+711 LLRIVSKLVNQS

>member
-1 MKNSKNPAR
+1 MKNNKNPAR
-10 MGKKFWVFSVV
+10 MGKRFWVFSVV
-21 AGLCILCIS
+21 AGLCILGIS
-30 ITYFYH
+30 ITYFYQVN
-36 SDKQRMEDRLKNTM
+36 KMQAEEKLEDTM

-81 VSENIALEIETG
+81 VSKNIALEIETG
-93 KQLNEKLLENSTN
+93 KKLNQELLEESTK

-111 GIMVLDTNG
+111 GIIVLDTNG
-120 NIVCEY
+120 EVVCEY

-134 EIKSLVQ
+134 EIQSLVE
-141 QDNILNS
+141 QDNILNAGS
-148 TYEDEKVYSQQI
+148 HDEKVYSQQLKL
-160 NHNDG
+160 NDG
-165 SHVAFAACAREDEPG
+165 SHVSFAACRREDEPG
-180 VVITYYLTPAE
+180 VIITYYFTSAE

-208 NENDGTIIVA
+208 KVSDGTIIVA
-218 DEGVIIASNDES
+218 DEGIIVASNDATLV
-230 MIGQN
+230 GQN
-235 TTKNEAIQS
+235 ATENEAIQS
-244 LKQHDI
+244 LKQHAN
-250 HEKMAHLTVNGTHSY
+250 ESMMHLKVNGTYSY
-265 GMMKKQSSYYIYI
+265 GMMKKQSSHYIYV

-284 VFSALLQNVM
+284 VFSTLPQNVM

-300 VIAIS
+300 VIALT

-318 LRIEREKE
+318 LRIERERE
-326 QDYQR
+326 QEYQR
-331 NLLEAAKKAEAANQA
+331 NLLKAAEKAEAANQA

-371 GDYYDDDLEK
+371 GDYYYDDLEK
-381 QSECRKKI
+381 QSECRNKI

-408 LESGEVFLEEKSFR
+408 LESGEIFLEEKPFNI
-422 LDEVIQ
+422 DEVIQ
-428 EVCDVVERLAEERE
+428 EVCDVVDQLAKERK

-484 IHLSCREL
+484 IHLSCHEL
-492 LSVQTETAVFEFTCK
+492 PSDQMETAAFEFICE

-526 QEEKF
+526 QEKKG

-555 NITFESESGV
+555 NITFESESGI
-565 GTTFVITIPFKINS
+565 GTTFTITIPFKINA
-579 EIDRCED
+579 EVEQCED
-586 TQEFSLHALDGF
+586 TQELSLHALDGF
-598 NILLVE
+598 HILLVE

-617 QNADAK
+617 QNAGAK

-642 GNFDVILMDVMMPV
+642 GDFDVILMDVMMPV
-656 MDGYEATKTIRALS
+656 MDGYEATKNIRSLS

-711 LIRIVSKLVNHT
+711 LLRIVSKLVNQS

>member
-1 MKNSKNPAR
+1 MKNNKNPAR
-10 MGKKFWVFSVV
+10 MGKRFWVFSVV
-21 AGLCILCIS
+21 AGLCILGIS
-30 ITYFYH
+30 ITYFY
-36 SDKQRMEDRLKNTM
+36 QVNRMQAEEKLEDTM

-81 VSENIALEIETG
+81 VSKNIALEIETG
-93 KQLNEKLLENSTN
+93 KRLNQELLEESTK

-111 GIMVLDTNG
+111 GIIVLDTNG
-120 NIVCEY
+120 EVVCEY

-134 EIKSLVQ
+134 EIQSLVE
-141 QDNILNS
+141 QDNILNAGS
-148 TYEDEKVYSQQI
+148 HDEKVYSQQLKL
-160 NHNDG
+160 NDG
-165 SHVAFAACAREDEPG
+165 SHVSFAACRREDEPG
-180 VVITYYLTPAE
+180 VIITYYFTSAE

-208 NENDGTIIVA
+208 KVSDGTIIVA
-218 DEGVIIASNDES
+218 DEGIIVASNDATLV
-230 MIGQN
+230 GQN
-235 TTKNEAIQS
+235 ATENEAIQS
-244 LKQHDI
+244 SKQHAN
-250 HEKMAHLTVNGTHSY
+250 ESMMHLKVNGIYSY
-265 GMMKKQSSYYIYI
+265 GMMKKQSSHYIYV

-284 VFSALLQNVM
+284 VFSTLPQNVM

-300 VIAIS
+300 VIALT

-318 LRIEREKE
+318 LRIERERE
-326 QDYQR
+326 QEYQR
-331 NLLEAAKKAEAANQA
+331 NLLKAAEKAEAANQA

-371 GDYYDDDLEK
+371 GDYYYDDLKK
-381 QSECRKKI
+381 QSECRNKI

-408 LESGEVFLEEKSFR
+408 LESGEIFLEEKPFNI
-422 LDEVIQ
+422 DEVIQ
-428 EVCDVVERLAEERE
+428 EVCDVVDQLAKERK

-484 IHLSCREL
+484 IHLSCHEL
-492 LSVQTETAVFEFTCK
+492 PSDQMETAAFEFICE

-526 QEEKF
+526 QEKKG

-555 NITFESESGV
+555 NITFESESGI
-565 GTTFVITIPFKINS
+565 GTTFTITIPFKINA
-579 EIDRCED
+579 EVEQCED
-586 TQEFSLHALDGF
+586 TQELSLHALDGF
-598 NILLVE
+598 HILLVE

-617 QNADAK
+617 QNAGAK

-642 GNFDVILMDVMMPV
+642 GDFDVILMDVMMPV
-656 MDGYEATKTIRALS
+656 MDGYEATKNIRSLS

-711 LIRIVSKLVNHT
+711 LLRIVSKLVNQS

>member
-1 MKNSKNPAR
+1 MKNNKNPAR
-10 MGKKFWVFSVV
+10 MGKRFWVFSVV
-21 AGLCILCIS
+21 AGLCILGIS
-30 ITYFYH
+30 ITYFYQVN
-36 SDKQRMEDRLKNTM
+36 KMQAEEKLEDTM

-81 VSENIALEIETG
+81 VSKNIALEIETG
-93 KQLNEKLLENSTN
+93 KRLNQELLEESTK

-111 GIMVLDTNG
+111 GIIVLDTNG
-120 NIVCEY
+120 EVVCEY

-134 EIKSLVQ
+134 EIQSLVE
-141 QDNILNS
+141 QDNILNAGS
-148 TYEDEKVYSQQI
+148 HDEKVYSQQLKL
-160 NHNDG
+160 NDG
-165 SHVAFAACAREDEPG
+165 SHVSFAACRREDEPG
-180 VVITYYLTPAE
+180 VIITYYFTSAE

-208 NENDGTIIVA
+208 KVSDGTIIVA
-218 DEGVIIASNDES
+218 DEGIIVASNDATLV
-230 MIGQN
+230 GQN
-235 TTKNEAIQS
+235 ATENEAIQS
-244 LKQHDI
+244 LKQHAN
-250 HEKMAHLTVNGTHSY
+250 ESMMHLKVNGTYSY
-265 GMMKKQSSYYIYI
+265 GMMKKQSSHYIYV

-284 VFSALLQNVM
+284 VFSTLPQNVM

-300 VIAIS
+300 VIALT

-318 LRIEREKE
+318 LRIERERE
-326 QDYQR
+326 QEYQR
-331 NLLEAAKKAEAANQA
+331 NLLKAAEKAEAANQA

-371 GDYYDDDLEK
+371 GDYYYDDLKK
-381 QSECRKKI
+381 QSECRNKI

-408 LESGEVFLEEKSFR
+408 LESGEIFLEEKPFNI
-422 LDEVIQ
+422 DEVIQ
-428 EVCDVVERLAEERE
+428 EVCDVVDQLAKERK

-484 IHLSCREL
+484 IHLSCHEL
-492 LSVQTETAVFEFTCK
+492 PSDQMETAAFEFICE

-526 QEEKF
+526 QEKKG

-565 GTTFVITIPFKINS
+565 GTTFVITIPFKINA
-579 EIDRCED
+579 EVEQCED
-586 TQEFSLHALDGF
+586 TQELSLHALDGF

-617 QNADAK
+617 QNAGAK
-623 ITKAWNGQEAVEIF
+623 ITKAWNGQEAFEIF
-637 QASSI
+637 KASQPYA
-642 GNFDVILMDVMMPV
+642 FDAILMDVMMPV
-656 MDGYEATKTIRALS
+656 MDGYEATKKIRALS

-684 NAFSEDKIKAEE
+684 NAFSEDKIKAQE

-711 LIRIVSKLVNHT
+711 LLRIVSKLLNQS

>member
-1 MKNSKNPAR
+1 
-10 MGKKFWVFSVV
+10 MGKRFWVFSVV
-21 AGLCILCIS
+21 AGLCILGIS
-30 ITYFYH
+30 ITYFYQVN
-36 SDKQRMEDRLKNTM
+36 KMQAEEKLEDTM

-81 VSENIALEIETG
+81 VSKNIALEIETG
-93 KQLNEKLLENSTN
+93 KRLNQELLEESTK

-111 GIMVLDTNG
+111 GIIVLDTNG
-120 NIVCEY
+120 EVVCEY

-134 EIKSLVQ
+134 EIQSLVE
-141 QDNILNS
+141 QDNILNAGS
-148 TYEDEKVYSQQI
+148 HDEKVYSQQLKL
-160 NHNDG
+160 NDG
-165 SHVAFAACAREDEPG
+165 SHVSFAACRREDEPG
-180 VVITYYLTPAE
+180 VIITYYFTSAE

-208 NENDGTIIVA
+208 KVSDGTIIVA
-218 DEGVIIASNDES
+218 DEGIIVASNDATLV
-230 MIGQN
+230 GQN
-235 TTKNEAIQS
+235 ATENEAIQS
-244 LKQHDI
+244 LKQHAN
-250 HEKMAHLTVNGTHSY
+250 ESMMHLKVNGTYSY
-265 GMMKKQSSYYIYI
+265 GMMKKQSSHYIYV

-284 VFSALLQNVM
+284 VFSTLPQNVM

-300 VIAIS
+300 VIALT

-318 LRIEREKE
+318 LRIERERE
-326 QDYQR
+326 QEYQR
-331 NLLEAAKKAEAANQA
+331 NLLKAAEKAEAANQA

-371 GDYYDDDLEK
+371 GDYYYDDLKK
-381 QSECRKKI
+381 QSECRNKI

-408 LESGEVFLEEKSFR
+408 LESGEIFLEEKPFNI
-422 LDEVIQ
+422 DEVIQ
-428 EVCDVVERLAEERE
+428 EVCDVVDQLAKERK

-484 IHLSCREL
+484 IHLSCHEL
-492 LSVQTETAVFEFTCK
+492 PSDQMETAAFEFICE

-526 QEEKF
+526 QEKKG

-555 NITFESESGV
+555 NITFESESGI
-565 GTTFVITIPFKINS
+565 GTTFTITIPFKINA
-579 EIDRCED
+579 EVEQCED
-586 TQEFSLHALDGF
+586 TQELSLHALDGF
-598 NILLVE
+598 HILLVE

-617 QNADAK
+617 QNASAK

-642 GNFDVILMDVMMPV
+642 GDFDVILMDVMMPV
-656 MDGYEATKTIRALS
+656 MNGYEATKNIRSLS

-711 LIRIVSKLVNHT
+711 LLRIVSKLVNQS

>member
-1 MKNSKNPAR
+1 
-10 MGKKFWVFSVV
+10 MGKRFWVFSVV
-21 AGLCILCIS
+21 AGLCILGIS
-30 ITYFYH
+30 ITYFYQVN
-36 SDKQRMEDRLKNTM
+36 KMQAEEKLEDTM

-81 VSENIALEIETG
+81 VSKNIALEIETG
-93 KQLNEKLLENSTN
+93 KRLNQELLEESTK

-111 GIMVLDTNG
+111 GIIVLDTNG
-120 NIVCEY
+120 EVVCEY

-134 EIKSLVQ
+134 EIQSLVE
-141 QDNILNS
+141 QDNILNAGS
-148 TYEDEKVYSQQI
+148 HDEKVYSQQLKL
-160 NHNDG
+160 NDG
-165 SHVAFAACAREDEPG
+165 SHVSFAACRREDEPG
-180 VVITYYLTPAE
+180 VIITYYFTSAE

-208 NENDGTIIVA
+208 KVSDGTIIVA
-218 DEGVIIASNDES
+218 DEGIIVASNDATLV
-230 MIGQN
+230 GQN
-235 TTKNEAIQS
+235 ATENEAIQS
-244 LKQHDI
+244 LKQHAN
-250 HEKMAHLTVNGTHSY
+250 ESMMHLKVNGTYSY
-265 GMMKKQSSYYIYI
+265 GMMKKQSSHYIYV

-284 VFSALLQNVM
+284 VFSTLPQNVM

-300 VIAIS
+300 VIALT

-318 LRIEREKE
+318 LRIERERE
-326 QDYQR
+326 QEYQR
-331 NLLEAAKKAEAANQA
+331 NLLKAAEKAEAANQA

-371 GDYYDDDLEK
+371 GDYYYDDLKK
-381 QSECRKKI
+381 QSECRNKI

-408 LESGEVFLEEKSFR
+408 LESGEIFLEEKPFNI
-422 LDEVIQ
+422 DEVIQ
-428 EVCDVVERLAEERE
+428 EVCDVVDQLAKERK

-484 IHLSCREL
+484 IHLSCHEL
-492 LSVQTETAVFEFTCK
+492 PSDQMETAAFEFICE

-526 QEEKF
+526 QEKKG

-555 NITFESESGV
+555 NITFESESGI
-565 GTTFVITIPFKINS
+565 GTAFTITIPFKINA
-579 EIDRCED
+579 EVEQCED
-586 TQEFSLHALDGF
+586 TQELSLHALDGF
-598 NILLVE
+598 HILLVE

-617 QNADAK
+617 QNAGAK

-642 GNFDVILMDVMMPV
+642 GDFDVILMDVMMPV
-656 MDGYEATKTIRALS
+656 MNGYEATKNICSLS

-711 LIRIVSKLVNHT
+711 LLRIVSKLVNQS

>member
-1 MKNSKNPAR
+1 MKNNKNPAR
-10 MGKKFWVFSVV
+10 MGKRFWVFSVV
-21 AGLCILCIS
+21 AGLCILGIS
-30 ITYFYH
+30 ITYFYQVN
-36 SDKQRMEDRLKNTM
+36 KMQAEEKLEDTM

-81 VSENIALEIETG
+81 VSKNIALEIETG
-93 KQLNEKLLENSTN
+93 KRLNQELLEESTK

-111 GIMVLDTNG
+111 GIIVLDTNG
-120 NIVCEY
+120 EVVCEY

-134 EIKSLVQ
+134 EIQSLVE
-141 QDNILNS
+141 QDNILNAGS
-148 TYEDEKVYSQQI
+148 HDEKVYSQQLKL
-160 NHNDG
+160 NDG
-165 SHVAFAACAREDEPG
+165 SHVSFAACRREDEPG
-180 VVITYYLTPAE
+180 VIITYYFTSAE

-208 NENDGTIIVA
+208 KVSDGTIIVA
-218 DEGVIIASNDES
+218 DEGIIVASNDATLV
-230 MIGQN
+230 GQN
-235 TTKNEAIQS
+235 ATENEAIQS
-244 LKQHDI
+244 LKQHAN
-250 HEKMAHLTVNGTHSY
+250 ESMMHLKVNGTYSY
-265 GMMKKQSSYYIYI
+265 GMMKKQSSHYIYV

-284 VFSALLQNVM
+284 VFSTLPQNVM

-300 VIAIS
+300 VIALT

-318 LRIEREKE
+318 LRIERERE
-326 QDYQR
+326 QEYQR
-331 NLLEAAKKAEAANQA
+331 NLLKAAEKAEAANQA

-371 GDYYDDDLEK
+371 GDYYYDDLKK
-381 QSECRKKI
+381 QSECRNKI

-408 LESGEVFLEEKSFR
+408 LESGEIFLEEKPFNI
-422 LDEVIQ
+422 DEVIQ
-428 EVCDVVERLAEERE
+428 EVCDVVDQLAKERK

-484 IHLSCREL
+484 IHLSCHEL
-492 LSVQTETAVFEFTCK
+492 PSDQMETAAFEFICE

-526 QEEKF
+526 QEKKG

-555 NITFESESGV
+555 NITFESESGI
-565 GTTFVITIPFKINS
+565 GTAFTITIPFKINA
-579 EIDRCED
+579 EVEQCED
-586 TQEFSLHALDGF
+586 TQELSLHALDGF
-598 NILLVE
+598 HILLVE

-617 QNADAK
+617 QNAGAK

-642 GNFDVILMDVMMPV
+642 GDFDVILMDVMMPV
-656 MDGYEATKTIRALS
+656 MNGYEATKNICSLS

-711 LIRIVSKLVNHT
+711 LLRIVSKLVNQS

>member
-1 MKNSKNPAR
+1 MKNNKNPAR
-10 MGKKFWVFSVV
+10 MGKRFWVFSVV
-21 AGLCILCIS
+21 AGLCILGIS
-30 ITYFYH
+30 ITYFYQVN
-36 SDKQRMEDRLKNTM
+36 KMQAEEKLEDTM

-81 VSENIALEIETG
+81 VSKNIALEIETG
-93 KQLNEKLLENSTN
+93 KRLNQELLEESTK

-111 GIMVLDTNG
+111 GIIVLDTNG
-120 NIVCEY
+120 EVVCEY

-134 EIKSLVQ
+134 EIQSLVE
-141 QDNILNS
+141 QDNILNAGS
-148 TYEDEKVYSQQI
+148 HDEKVYSQQLKL
-160 NHNDG
+160 NDG
-165 SHVAFAACAREDEPG
+165 SHVSFAACRREDEPG
-180 VVITYYLTPAE
+180 VIITYYFTSAE

-208 NENDGTIIVA
+208 KVSDGTIIVA
-218 DEGVIIASNDES
+218 DEGIIVASNDATLV
-230 MIGQN
+230 GQN
-235 TTKNEAIQS
+235 ATENEAIQS
-244 LKQHDI
+244 LKQHAN
-250 HEKMAHLTVNGTHSY
+250 ESMMHLKVNGTYSY
-265 GMMKKQSSYYIYI
+265 GMMKKQSSHYIYV

-284 VFSALLQNVM
+284 VFSTLPQNVM

-300 VIAIS
+300 VIALT

-318 LRIEREKE
+318 LRIERERE
-326 QDYQR
+326 QEYQR
-331 NLLEAAKKAEAANQA
+331 NLLKAAEKAEAANQA

-371 GDYYDDDLEK
+371 GDYYYDDLKK
-381 QSECRKKI
+381 QSECRNKI

-408 LESGEVFLEEKSFR
+408 LESGEIFLEEKPFNI
-422 LDEVIQ
+422 DEVIQ
-428 EVCDVVERLAEERE
+428 EVCDVVDQLAKERK

-448 LGPIQHMNLV
+448 FGPIQHMNLV

-484 IHLSCREL
+484 IHLSCHEL
-492 LSVQTETAVFEFTCK
+492 PSDQMETAAFEFICE

-526 QEEKF
+526 QEKKG

-555 NITFESESGV
+555 NITFESESGI
-565 GTTFVITIPFKINS
+565 GTTFTITIPFKINA
-579 EIDRCED
+579 EVEQCED
-586 TQEFSLHALDGF
+586 TQELSLHALDGF

-617 QNADAK
+617 QNAGAK
-623 ITKAWNGQEAVEIF
+623 ITKAWNGQEAFEIF
-637 QASSI
+637 KASQPYA
-642 GNFDVILMDVMMPV
+642 FDAILMDVMMPV
-656 MDGYEATKTIRALS
+656 MDGYEATKKIRALS

-684 NAFSEDKIKAEE
+684 NAFSEDKIKAQE

-711 LIRIVSKLVNHT
+711 LLRIVSKLVNQS

>member
-1 MKNSKNPAR
+1 MKNNKNPAR
-10 MGKKFWVFSVV
+10 MGKRFWVFSVV
-21 AGLCILCIS
+21 AGLCILGIS

-36 SDKQRMEDRLKNTM
+36 VNKMQAEEKLEDTM

-81 VSENIALEIETG
+81 VSKNIALEIETG
-93 KQLNEKLLENSTN
+93 KRLNQELLEESTK

-111 GIMVLDTNG
+111 GIIVLDTNG
-120 NIVCEY
+120 EVVCEY

-134 EIKSLVQ
+134 EIQSLVE
-141 QDNILNS
+141 QDNILNAGS
-148 TYEDEKVYSQQI
+148 HDEKVYSQQLKL
-160 NHNDG
+160 NDG
-165 SHVAFAACAREDEPG
+165 SHVSFAACRREDEPG
-180 VVITYYLTPAE
+180 VIITYYFTSAE

-208 NENDGTIIVA
+208 KVSDGTIIVA
-218 DEGVIIASNDES
+218 DEGIIVASNDATLV
-230 MIGQN
+230 GQN
-235 TTKNEAIQS
+235 ATENEAIQS
-244 LKQHDI
+244 LKQHAN
-250 HEKMAHLTVNGTHSY
+250 ESMMHLKVNGTYSY
-265 GMMKKQSSYYIYI
+265 GMMKKQSSHYIYV

-284 VFSALLQNVM
+284 VFSTLPQNVM

-300 VIAIS
+300 VIALT

-318 LRIEREKE
+318 LRIERERE
-326 QDYQR
+326 QEYQR
-331 NLLEAAKKAEAANQA
+331 NLLKAAEKAEAANQA

-371 GDYYDDDLEK
+371 GDYYYDDLKK
-381 QSECRKKI
+381 QSECRNKI

-408 LESGEVFLEEKSFR
+408 LESGEIFLEEKPFNI
-422 LDEVIQ
+422 DEVIQ
-428 EVCDVVERLAEERE
+428 EVCDVVDQLAKERK

-484 IHLSCREL
+484 IHLSCHEL
-492 LSVQTETAVFEFTCK
+492 PSDQMETAAFEFICE

-526 QEEKF
+526 QEKKG

-555 NITFESESGV
+555 NITFESESGI
-565 GTTFVITIPFKINS
+565 GTTFTITIPFKINA
-579 EIDRCED
+579 EVEQCED
-586 TQEFSLHALDGF
+586 TQELSLHALDGF
-598 NILLVE
+598 HILLVE

-617 QNADAK
+617 QNAGAK

-642 GNFDVILMDVMMPV
+642 GDFDVILMDVMMPV
-656 MDGYEATKTIRALS
+656 MDGYEATKNIRSLS

-711 LIRIVSKLVNHT
+711 LLRIVSKLVNQS

>member
-1 MKNSKNPAR
+1 
-10 MGKKFWVFSVV
+10 
-21 AGLCILCIS
+21 
-30 ITYFYH
+30 
-36 SDKQRMEDRLKNTM
+36 MEDRLKNTM

-148 TYEDEKVYSQQI
+148 AYEDEKVYSQQI

-235 TTKNEAIQS
+235 TTKNESIQS

-318 LRIEREKE
+318 LRIERKKE

-428 EVCDVVERLAEERE
+428 EVCDVVERLAEERK

-492 LSVQTETAVFEFTCK
+492 LSAQTETAVFEFTCK

-617 QNADAK
+617 QNAGAK

-637 QASSI
+637 QASSV
-642 GNFDVILMDVMMPV
+642 GDFDVILMDVMMPV

>member
-1 MKNSKNPAR
+1 
-10 MGKKFWVFSVV
+10 MGKRFWVFSVV
-21 AGLCILCIS
+21 AGLCILGIS
-30 ITYFYH
+30 ITYFYQVN
-36 SDKQRMEDRLKNTM
+36 KMQAEEKLEDTM

-81 VSENIALEIETG
+81 VSKNIALEIETG
-93 KQLNEKLLENSTN
+93 KKLNQELLEESTK

-111 GIMVLDTNG
+111 GIIVLDTNG
-120 NIVCEY
+120 EVVCEY

-134 EIKSLVQ
+134 EIQSLVE
-141 QDNILNS
+141 QDNILNAGS
-148 TYEDEKVYSQQI
+148 HDEKVYSQQLKL
-160 NHNDG
+160 NDG
-165 SHVAFAACAREDEPG
+165 SHVSFAACRREDEPG
-180 VVITYYLTPAE
+180 VIITYYFTSAE

-208 NENDGTIIVA
+208 KVSDGTIIVA
-218 DEGVIIASNDES
+218 DEGIIVASNDATLV
-230 MIGQN
+230 GQN
-235 TTKNEAIQS
+235 ATENEAIQS
-244 LKQHDI
+244 LKQHAN
-250 HEKMAHLTVNGTHSY
+250 ESMMHLKVNGTYSY
-265 GMMKKQSSYYIYI
+265 GMMKKQSSHYIYV

-284 VFSALLQNVM
+284 VFSTLPQNVM

-300 VIAIS
+300 VIALT

-318 LRIEREKE
+318 LRIERERE
-326 QDYQR
+326 QEYQR
-331 NLLEAAKKAEAANQA
+331 NLLKAAEKAEAANQA

-371 GDYYDDDLEK
+371 GDYYYDDLEK
-381 QSECRKKI
+381 QSECRNKI

-408 LESGEVFLEEKSFR
+408 LESGEIFLEEKPFNI
-422 LDEVIQ
+422 DEVIQ
-428 EVCDVVERLAEERE
+428 EVCDVVDQLAKERK

-484 IHLSCREL
+484 IHLSCHEL
-492 LSVQTETAVFEFTCK
+492 PSDQMETAAFEFICE

-526 QEEKF
+526 QEKKG

-555 NITFESESGV
+555 NITFESESGI
-565 GTTFVITIPFKINS
+565 GTTFTITIPFKINA
-579 EIDRCED
+579 EVEQCED
-586 TQEFSLHALDGF
+586 TQELSLHALDGF
-598 NILLVE
+598 HILLVE

-617 QNADAK
+617 QNAGAK

-642 GNFDVILMDVMMPV
+642 GDFDVILMDVMMPV
-656 MDGYEATKTIRALS
+656 MDGYEATKNIRSLS

-711 LIRIVSKLVNHT
+711 LLRIVSKLVNQS

>member
-1 MKNSKNPAR
+1 
-10 MGKKFWVFSVV
+10 MGKRFWVFSVV
-21 AGLCILCIS
+21 AGLCILGIS
-30 ITYFYH
+30 ITYFYQVN
-36 SDKQRMEDRLKNTM
+36 KMQAEEKLEDTM

-81 VSENIALEIETG
+81 VSKNIALEIETG
-93 KQLNEKLLENSTN
+93 KRLNQELLEESTK

-111 GIMVLDTNG
+111 GIIVLDTNG
-120 NIVCEY
+120 EVVCEY

-134 EIKSLVQ
+134 EIQSLVE
-141 QDNILNS
+141 QDNILNAGS
-148 TYEDEKVYSQQI
+148 HDEKVYSQQLKL
-160 NHNDG
+160 NDG
-165 SHVAFAACAREDEPG
+165 SHVSFAACRREDEPG
-180 VVITYYLTPAE
+180 VIITYYFTSAE

-208 NENDGTIIVA
+208 KVSDGTIIVA
-218 DEGVIIASNDES
+218 DEGIIVASNDATLV
-230 MIGQN
+230 GQN
-235 TTKNEAIQS
+235 ATENEAIQS
-244 LKQHDI
+244 LKQHAN
-250 HEKMAHLTVNGTHSY
+250 ESMMHLKVNGTYSY
-265 GMMKKQSSYYIYI
+265 GMMKKQSSHYIYV

-284 VFSALLQNVM
+284 VFSTLPQNVM

-300 VIAIS
+300 VIALT

-318 LRIEREKE
+318 LRIERERE
-326 QDYQR
+326 QEYQR
-331 NLLEAAKKAEAANQA
+331 NLLKAAEKAEAANQA

-371 GDYYDDDLEK
+371 GDYYYDDLKK
-381 QSECRKKI
+381 QSECRNKI

-408 LESGEVFLEEKSFR
+408 LESGEIFLEEKPFNI
-422 LDEVIQ
+422 DEVIQ
-428 EVCDVVERLAEERE
+428 EVCDVVDQLAKERKIR
-442 IQVDMD
+442 VDMD

-484 IHLSCREL
+484 IHLSCHEL
-492 LSVQTETAVFEFTCK
+492 PSDQMETAAFEFICE

-526 QEEKF
+526 QEKKG

-555 NITFESESGV
+555 NITFESESGI
-565 GTTFVITIPFKINS
+565 GTTFTITIPFKINA
-579 EIDRCED
+579 EVEQCED
-586 TQEFSLHALDGF
+586 TQELSLHALDGF
-598 NILLVE
+598 HILLVE

-617 QNADAK
+617 QNAGAK

-642 GNFDVILMDVMMPV
+642 GDFDVILMDVMMPV
-656 MDGYEATKTIRALS
+656 MNGYEATKNIRSLS

-711 LIRIVSKLVNHT
+711 LIRIVSKLVNQS

>member
-1 MKNSKNPAR
+1 MKNNKNPAR
-10 MGKKFWVFSVV
+10 MGKRFWVFSVV
-21 AGLCILCIS
+21 AGLCILGIS
-30 ITYFYH
+30 VTYFYQVN
-36 SDKQRMEDRLKNTM
+36 KMQAEEKLEDTM

-81 VSENIALEIETG
+81 VSKNIALEIETG
-93 KQLNEKLLENSTN
+93 KKLNQELLEESTK

-111 GIMVLDTNG
+111 GIIVLDTNG
-120 NIVCEY
+120 EVVCEY

-134 EIKSLVQ
+134 EIQSLVE
-141 QDNILNS
+141 QDNILNAGS
-148 TYEDEKVYSQQI
+148 HDEKVYSQQLKL
-160 NHNDG
+160 NDG
-165 SHVAFAACAREDEPG
+165 SHVSFAACRREDEPG
-180 VVITYYLTPAE
+180 VIITYYFTSAE

-208 NENDGTIIVA
+208 KVSDGTIIVA
-218 DEGVIIASNDES
+218 DEGIIVASNDATLV
-230 MIGQN
+230 GQN
-235 TTKNEAIQS
+235 ATENEAIQS
-244 LKQHDI
+244 LKQHAN
-250 HEKMAHLTVNGTHSY
+250 ESMMHLKVNGTYSY
-265 GMMKKQSSYYIYI
+265 GMMKKQSSHYIYV

-284 VFSALLQNVM
+284 VFSTLPQNVM

-300 VIAIS
+300 VIALT

-318 LRIEREKE
+318 LRIERERE
-326 QDYQR
+326 QEYQR
-331 NLLEAAKKAEAANQA
+331 NLLKAAEKAEAANQA

-371 GDYYDDDLEK
+371 GDYYYDDLKK
-381 QSECRKKI
+381 QSECRNKI

-408 LESGEVFLEEKSFR
+408 LESGEIFLEEKPFNI
-422 LDEVIQ
+422 DEVIQ
-428 EVCDVVERLAEERE
+428 EVCDVVDQLAKERK

-492 LSVQTETAVFEFTCK
+492 PSDQMETAAFEFICE

-526 QEEKF
+526 QEKKG

-555 NITFESESGV
+555 NITFESESGI
-565 GTTFVITIPFKINS
+565 GTTFTITIPFKINA
-579 EIDRCED
+579 EVEQCED
-586 TQEFSLHALDGF
+586 TQELSLHALDGF
-598 NILLVE
+598 HILLVE

-617 QNADAK
+617 QNAGAK

-642 GNFDVILMDVMMPV
+642 GDFDVILMDVMMPV
-656 MDGYEATKTIRALS
+656 MDGYEATKNIRSLS

-711 LIRIVSKLVNHT
+711 LIRIVSKLVNQS

>member
-1 MKNSKNPAR
+1 MKNNKNPAR
-10 MGKKFWVFSVV
+10 MGKRFWVFSVV
-21 AGLCILCIS
+21 AGLCILGIS
-30 ITYFYH
+30 ITYFYQVN
-36 SDKQRMEDRLKNTM
+36 KMQAEEKLEDTM

-81 VSENIALEIETG
+81 VSKNIALEIETG
-93 KQLNEKLLENSTN
+93 KRLNQELLEESTK

-111 GIMVLDTNG
+111 GIIVLDTNG
-120 NIVCEY
+120 EVVCEY

-134 EIKSLVQ
+134 EIQSLVE
-141 QDNILNS
+141 QDNILNAGS
-148 TYEDEKVYSQQI
+148 HDEKVYSQQLKL
-160 NHNDG
+160 NDG
-165 SHVAFAACAREDEPG
+165 SHVSFAACRREDEPG
-180 VVITYYLTPAE
+180 VIITYYFTSAE

-208 NENDGTIIVA
+208 KVSDGTIIVA
-218 DEGVIIASNDES
+218 DEGIIVASNDATLV
-230 MIGQN
+230 GQN
-235 TTKNEAIQS
+235 ATENEAIQS
-244 LKQHDI
+244 LKQHAN
-250 HEKMAHLTVNGTHSY
+250 ESMMHLKVNGTYSY
-265 GMMKKQSSYYIYI
+265 GMMKKQSSHYIYV

-284 VFSALLQNVM
+284 VFSTLPQNVM

-300 VIAIS
+300 VIALT

-318 LRIEREKE
+318 LRIERERE
-326 QDYQR
+326 QEYQR
-331 NLLEAAKKAEAANQA
+331 NLLKAAEKAEAANQA

-371 GDYYDDDLEK
+371 GDYYYDDLKK
-381 QSECRKKI
+381 QSECRNKI

-408 LESGEVFLEEKSFR
+408 LESGEIFLEEKPFNI
-422 LDEVIQ
+422 DEVIQ
-428 EVCDVVERLAEERE
+428 EVCDVVDQLAKERK

-492 LSVQTETAVFEFTCK
+492 PSDQMETAAFEFICE

-526 QEEKF
+526 QEKKG

-555 NITFESESGV
+555 NITFESESGI
-565 GTTFVITIPFKINS
+565 GTTFTITIPFKINA
-579 EIDRCED
+579 EVEQCED
-586 TQEFSLHALDGF
+586 TQELPLHALDGF
-598 NILLVE
+598 HILLVE

-617 QNADAK
+617 QNAGAK

-642 GNFDVILMDVMMPV
+642 GDFDVILMDVMMPV
-656 MDGYEATKTIRALS
+656 MNGYEATKNIRSLS

-711 LIRIVSKLVNHT
+711 LLRIVSKLVNQS

>member
-1 MKNSKNPAR
+1 MKNNKNPAR
-10 MGKKFWVFSVV
+10 MGKRFWVFSVV
-21 AGLCILCIS
+21 AGLCILGIS
-30 ITYFYH
+30 ITYFYQVN
-36 SDKQRMEDRLKNTM
+36 KMQAEEKLEDTM

-81 VSENIALEIETG
+81 VSKNIALEIETG
-93 KQLNEKLLENSTN
+93 KRLNQELLEESTK

-111 GIMVLDTNG
+111 GIIVLDTNG
-120 NIVCEY
+120 VVVCEY

-134 EIKSLVQ
+134 EIQSLVE
-141 QDNILNS
+141 QDNILNAGS
-148 TYEDEKVYSQQI
+148 HDEKVYSQQLKL
-160 NHNDG
+160 NDG
-165 SHVAFAACAREDEPG
+165 SHVSFAACRREDEPG
-180 VVITYYLTPAE
+180 VIITYYFTSAE

-208 NENDGTIIVA
+208 KVSDGTIIVA
-218 DEGVIIASNDES
+218 DEGIIVASNDATLV
-230 MIGQN
+230 GQN
-235 TTKNEAIQS
+235 ATENEAIQS
-244 LKQHDI
+244 LKQHAN
-250 HEKMAHLTVNGTHSY
+250 ESMMHLKVNGTYSY
-265 GMMKKQSSYYIYI
+265 GMMKKQSSHYIYV

-284 VFSALLQNVM
+284 VFSTLPQNVM

-300 VIAIS
+300 VIALT

-318 LRIEREKE
+318 LRIERERE
-326 QDYQR
+326 QEYQR
-331 NLLEAAKKAEAANQA
+331 NLLKAAEKAEAANQA

-371 GDYYDDDLEK
+371 GDYYYDDLKK
-381 QSECRKKI
+381 QSECRNKI

-408 LESGEVFLEEKSFR
+408 LESGEIFLEEKPFNI
-422 LDEVIQ
+422 DEVIQ
-428 EVCDVVERLAEERE
+428 EVCDVVDQLAKERK

-484 IHLSCREL
+484 IHLSCHEL
-492 LSVQTETAVFEFTCK
+492 PSDQMETAAFEFICE

-526 QEEKF
+526 QEKKG

-555 NITFESESGV
+555 NITFESESGI
-565 GTTFVITIPFKINS
+565 GTTFTITIPFKINA
-579 EIDRCED
+579 EVEQCED
-586 TQEFSLHALDGF
+586 TQELSLHALDGF
-598 NILLVE
+598 HILLVE

-617 QNADAK
+617 QNAGAK

-642 GNFDVILMDVMMPV
+642 GDFDVILMDVMMPV
-656 MDGYEATKTIRALS
+656 MDGYEATKNIRSLS

-711 LIRIVSKLVNHT
+711 LLRIVSKLVNQS

>member
-1 MKNSKNPAR
+1 MKNNKNPAR
-10 MGKKFWVFSVV
+10 MGKRFWVFSVV
-21 AGLCILCIS
+21 AGLCILGIS
-30 ITYFYH
+30 VTYFYQVN
-36 SDKQRMEDRLKNTM
+36 KMQAEEKLEDTM

-81 VSENIALEIETG
+81 VSKNIALEIETG
-93 KQLNEKLLENSTN
+93 KRLNQELLEESTK

-111 GIMVLDTNG
+111 GIIVLDTNG
-120 NIVCEY
+120 EVVCEY

-134 EIKSLVQ
+134 EIQSLVE
-141 QDNILNS
+141 QDNILNAGS
-148 TYEDEKVYSQQI
+148 HDEKVYSQQLKL
-160 NHNDG
+160 NDG
-165 SHVAFAACAREDEPG
+165 SHVSFAACRREDEPG
-180 VVITYYLTPAE
+180 VIITYYFTSAE

-208 NENDGTIIVA
+208 KVSDGTIIVA
-218 DEGVIIASNDES
+218 DEGIIVASNDATLV
-230 MIGQN
+230 GQN
-235 TTKNEAIQS
+235 ATENEAIQS
-244 LKQHDI
+244 LKQHAN
-250 HEKMAHLTVNGTHSY
+250 ESMMHLKVNGTYSY
-265 GMMKKQSSYYIYI
+265 GMMKKQSSHYIYV

-284 VFSALLQNVM
+284 VFSTLPQNVM

-300 VIAIS
+300 VIALT

-318 LRIEREKE
+318 LRIERERE
-326 QDYQR
+326 QEYQR
-331 NLLEAAKKAEAANQA
+331 NLLKAAEKAEAANQA

-371 GDYYDDDLEK
+371 GDYYYDDLKK
-381 QSECRKKI
+381 QSECRNKI

-408 LESGEVFLEEKSFR
+408 LESGEIFLEEKPFNI
-422 LDEVIQ
+422 DEVIQ
-428 EVCDVVERLAEERE
+428 EVCDVVDQLAKERK

-484 IHLSCREL
+484 IHLSCHEL
-492 LSVQTETAVFEFTCK
+492 PSDQMETAAFEFICE

-526 QEEKF
+526 QEKKG

-555 NITFESESGV
+555 NITFESESGI
-565 GTTFVITIPFKINS
+565 GTTFTITIPFKINA
-579 EIDRCED
+579 EVEQCED
-586 TQEFSLHALDGF
+586 TQELSLHALDGF

-617 QNADAK
+617 QNAGAK

-642 GNFDVILMDVMMPV
+642 GDFDVILMDVMMPV
-656 MDGYEATKTIRALS
+656 MDGYEATKNIRSLS

-711 LIRIVSKLVNHT
+711 LLRIVSKLVNQS

>member
-1 MKNSKNPAR
+1 MKNNKNPAR
-10 MGKKFWVFSVV
+10 MGKRFWVFSVV
-21 AGLCILCIS
+21 AGLCILGIS
-30 ITYFYH
+30 VTYFYQVN
-36 SDKQRMEDRLKNTM
+36 KMQAEEKLEDTM

-81 VSENIALEIETG
+81 VSKNIALEIETG
-93 KQLNEKLLENSTN
+93 KKLNQELLEESTK

-111 GIMVLDTNG
+111 GIIVLDTNG
-120 NIVCEY
+120 EVVCEY

-134 EIKSLVQ
+134 EIQSLVE
-141 QDNILNS
+141 QDNILNAGS
-148 TYEDEKVYSQQI
+148 HDEKVYSQQLKL
-160 NHNDG
+160 NDG
-165 SHVAFAACAREDEPG
+165 SHVSFAACRREDEPG
-180 VVITYYLTPAE
+180 VIITYYFTSAE

-208 NENDGTIIVA
+208 KVSDGTIIVA
-218 DEGVIIASNDES
+218 DEGIIVASNDATLV
-230 MIGQN
+230 GQN
-235 TTKNEAIQS
+235 ATENEAIQS
-244 LKQHDI
+244 LKQHAN
-250 HEKMAHLTVNGTHSY
+250 ESMMHLKVNGTYSY
-265 GMMKKQSSYYIYI
+265 GMMKKQSSHYIYV

-284 VFSALLQNVM
+284 VFSTLPQNVM

-300 VIAIS
+300 VIALT

-318 LRIEREKE
+318 LRIERERE
-326 QDYQR
+326 QEYQR
-331 NLLEAAKKAEAANQA
+331 NLLKAAEKAEAANQA

-371 GDYYDDDLEK
+371 GDYYDDDLKK
-381 QSECRKKI
+381 QSECRNKI

-408 LESGEVFLEEKSFR
+408 LESGEIFLEEKPFNI
-422 LDEVIQ
+422 DEVIQ
-428 EVCDVVERLAEERE
+428 EVCDVVDQLAKERK

-492 LSVQTETAVFEFTCK
+492 PSDQMETAAFEFICE

-526 QEEKF
+526 QEKKG

-555 NITFESESGV
+555 NITFESESGI
-565 GTTFVITIPFKINS
+565 GTTFTITIPFKINA
-579 EIDRCED
+579 EVEQCED
-586 TQEFSLHALDGF
+586 TQELPLHALDGF
-598 NILLVE
+598 HILLVE

-617 QNADAK
+617 QNAGAK

-642 GNFDVILMDVMMPV
+642 GDFDVILMDVMMPV
-656 MDGYEATKTIRALS
+656 MDGYEATKNIRSLS

-711 LIRIVSKLVNHT
+711 LLRIVSKLVNQS

>member
-1 MKNSKNPAR
+1 
-10 MGKKFWVFSVV
+10 MGKRFWVFSVV
-21 AGLCILCIS
+21 AGLCILGIS
-30 ITYFYH
+30 ITYFYQVN
-36 SDKQRMEDRLKNTM
+36 KMQAEEKLEDTM

-81 VSENIALEIETG
+81 VSKNIALEIETG
-93 KQLNEKLLENSTN
+93 KRLNQELLEESTK

-111 GIMVLDTNG
+111 GIIVLDTNG
-120 NIVCEY
+120 EVVCEY

-134 EIKSLVQ
+134 EIQSLVE
-141 QDNILNS
+141 QDNILNAGS
-148 TYEDEKVYSQQI
+148 HDEKVYSQQLKL
-160 NHNDG
+160 NDG
-165 SHVAFAACAREDEPG
+165 SHVSFAACRREDEPG
-180 VVITYYLTPAE
+180 VIITYYFTSAE

-208 NENDGTIIVA
+208 KVSDGTIIVA
-218 DEGVIIASNDES
+218 DEGIIVASNDATLV
-230 MIGQN
+230 GQN
-235 TTKNEAIQS
+235 ATENEAIQS
-244 LKQHDI
+244 LKQHAN
-250 HEKMAHLTVNGTHSY
+250 ESMMHLKVNGTYSY
-265 GMMKKQSSYYIYI
+265 GMMKKQSSHYIYV

-284 VFSALLQNVM
+284 VFSTLPQNVM

-300 VIAIS
+300 VIALT

-318 LRIEREKE
+318 LRIERERE
-326 QDYQR
+326 QEYQR
-331 NLLEAAKKAEAANQA
+331 NLLKAAEKAEAANQA

-371 GDYYDDDLEK
+371 GDYYYDDLKK
-381 QSECRKKI
+381 QSECRNKI

-408 LESGEVFLEEKSFR
+408 LESGEIFLEEKPFNI
-422 LDEVIQ
+422 DEVIQ
-428 EVCDVVERLAEERE
+428 EVCDVVDQLAKERK

-448 LGPIQHMNLV
+448 LGQIQHMNLV

-484 IHLSCREL
+484 IHLSCHEL
-492 LSVQTETAVFEFTCK
+492 PSDQMETAAFEFISE

-526 QEEKF
+526 QEKKG

-555 NITFESESGV
+555 NITFESESGI
-565 GTTFVITIPFKINS
+565 GTTFTITIPFKINA
-579 EIDRCED
+579 EVEQCED
-586 TQEFSLHALDGF
+586 TQELSLHALDGF
-598 NILLVE
+598 HILLVE

-617 QNADAK
+617 QNAGAK

-642 GNFDVILMDVMMPV
+642 GDFDVILMDVMMPV
-656 MDGYEATKTIRALS
+656 MDGYEATKNIRSLS

-711 LIRIVSKLVNHT
+711 LLRIVSKLVNQS

>member
-1 MKNSKNPAR
+1 
-10 MGKKFWVFSVV
+10 MGKRFWVFSVV
-21 AGLCILCIS
+21 AGLCILGIS
-30 ITYFYH
+30 ITYFYQVN
-36 SDKQRMEDRLKNTM
+36 KMQAEEKLEDTM

-81 VSENIALEIETG
+81 VSKNIALEIETG
-93 KQLNEKLLENSTN
+93 KRLNQELLEESTK

-111 GIMVLDTNG
+111 GIIVLDTNG
-120 NIVCEY
+120 EVVCEY

-134 EIKSLVQ
+134 EIQSLVE
-141 QDNILNS
+141 QDNILNAGS
-148 TYEDEKVYSQQI
+148 HDEKVYSQQLKL
-160 NHNDG
+160 NDG
-165 SHVAFAACAREDEPG
+165 SHVSFAACRREDEPG
-180 VVITYYLTPAE
+180 VIITYYFTSAE

-208 NENDGTIIVA
+208 KVSDGTIIVA
-218 DEGVIIASNDES
+218 DEGIIVASNDATLV
-230 MIGQN
+230 GQN
-235 TTKNEAIQS
+235 ATENEAIQS
-244 LKQHDI
+244 LKQHAN
-250 HEKMAHLTVNGTHSY
+250 ESMMHLKVNGTYSY
-265 GMMKKQSSYYIYI
+265 GMMKKQSSHYIYV

-284 VFSALLQNVM
+284 VFSTLPQNVM

-300 VIAIS
+300 VIALT

-318 LRIEREKE
+318 LRIERERE
-326 QDYQR
+326 QEYQR
-331 NLLEAAKKAEAANQA
+331 NLLKAAEKAEAANQA

-371 GDYYDDDLEK
+371 GDYYYDDLKK
-381 QSECRKKI
+381 QSECRNKI

-408 LESGEVFLEEKSFR
+408 LESGEIFLEEKPFNI
-422 LDEVIQ
+422 DEVIQ
-428 EVCDVVERLAEERE
+428 EVCDVVDQLAKERK

-484 IHLSCREL
+484 IHLSCHEL
-492 LSVQTETAVFEFTCK
+492 PSDQMETAAFEFICE

-526 QEEKF
+526 QEKKG

-555 NITFESESGV
+555 NITFESESGI
-565 GTTFVITIPFKINS
+565 GTTFTITIPFKINA
-579 EIDRCED
+579 EVEQCED
-586 TQEFSLHALDGF
+586 TQELSLHALDGF
-598 NILLVE
+598 HILLVE

-617 QNADAK
+617 QNAGAK

-637 QASSI
+637 QASECI
-642 GNFDVILMDVMMPV
+642 F
-656 MDGYEATKTIRALS
+656 
-670 REDAKTIPIIAMTA
+670 
-684 NAFSEDKIKAEE
+684 
-696 AGMNEHIA
+696 
-704 KPINMKL
+704 
-711 LIRIVSKLVNHT
+711 

>member
-1 MKNSKNPAR
+1 
-10 MGKKFWVFSVV
+10 MGKRFWFFSVV
-21 AGLCILCIS
+21 AGLCILGIS
-30 ITYFYH
+30 ITYFYQVN
-36 SDKQRMEDRLKNTM
+36 KMQAEEKLEDTM

-81 VSENIALEIETG
+81 VSKNIALEIETG
-93 KQLNEKLLENSTN
+93 KRLNQELLEESTK

-111 GIMVLDTNG
+111 GIIVLDTNG
-120 NIVCEY
+120 EVVCEY

-134 EIKSLVQ
+134 EIQSLVEH
-141 QDNILNS
+141 DNILNAGNH
-148 TYEDEKVYSQQI
+148 DEKVYSQQLKL
-160 NHNDG
+160 NDG
-165 SHVAFAACAREDEPG
+165 SHVSFAACRREDEPG
-180 VVITYYLTPAE
+180 VIITYYFTSAE

-208 NENDGTIIVA
+208 KVSDGTIIVA
-218 DEGVIIASNDES
+218 DEGIIVASNDATLV
-230 MIGQN
+230 GQN
-235 TTKNEAIQS
+235 ATENEAIQS
-244 LKQHDI
+244 LKQHAN
-250 HEKMAHLTVNGTHSY
+250 ESMMHLKVNGTYSY
-265 GMMKKQSSYYIYI
+265 GMMKKQSSHYIYV

-284 VFSALLQNVM
+284 VFSTLPQNVM

-300 VIAIS
+300 VIALT

-318 LRIEREKE
+318 LRIERERE
-326 QDYQR
+326 QEYQR
-331 NLLEAAKKAEAANQA
+331 NLLKAAEKAEAANQA

-371 GDYYDDDLEK
+371 GDYYYDDLKK
-381 QSECRKKI
+381 QSECRNKI

-408 LESGEVFLEEKSFR
+408 LESGEIFLEEKPFNI
-422 LDEVIQ
+422 DEVIQ
-428 EVCDVVERLAEERE
+428 EVCDVVDQLAKERK

-492 LSVQTETAVFEFTCK
+492 PSDQMETAAFEFICE

-526 QEEKF
+526 QEKKG

-555 NITFESESGV
+555 NITFESESGI
-565 GTTFVITIPFKINS
+565 GTTFTITIPFKINA
-579 EIDRCED
+579 EVEQCED
-586 TQEFSLHALDGF
+586 TQDLSLHALDGF
-598 NILLVE
+598 HILLVE

-617 QNADAK
+617 QNAGAK
-623 ITKAWNGQEAVEIF
+623 ITKAWNGQEVVEIF

-642 GNFDVILMDVMMPV
+642 GDFDVILMDVMMPV
-656 MDGYEATKTIRALS
+656 MDGYEATKNIRSLS

-711 LIRIVSKLVNHT
+711 LIRIVSKLVNQS

>member
-1 MKNSKNPAR
+1 
-10 MGKKFWVFSVV
+10 MGKRFWVFSVV
-21 AGLCILCIS
+21 AGLCILGIS
-30 ITYFYH
+30 ITYFYQVN
-36 SDKQRMEDRLKNTM
+36 KMQAEEKLEDTM

-59 YTHYNEASESKSLLR
+59 YTHYNETSESKSLLR

-81 VSENIALEIETG
+81 VSKNIALEIETG
-93 KQLNEKLLENSTN
+93 KRLNQELLEESTK

-111 GIMVLDTNG
+111 GIIVLDTNG
-120 NIVCEY
+120 EVVCEY

-134 EIKSLVQ
+134 EIQSLVE
-141 QDNILNS
+141 QDNILNAGS
-148 TYEDEKVYSQQI
+148 HDEKVYSQQLKL
-160 NHNDG
+160 NDG
-165 SHVAFAACAREDEPG
+165 SHVSFAACRREDEPG
-180 VVITYYLTPAE
+180 VIITYYFTSAE

-208 NENDGTIIVA
+208 KVSDGTIIVA
-218 DEGVIIASNDES
+218 DEGIIVASNDATLV
-230 MIGQN
+230 GQN
-235 TTKNEAIQS
+235 ATENEAIQS
-244 LKQHDI
+244 LKQHAN
-250 HEKMAHLTVNGTHSY
+250 ESMMHLKVNGTYSY
-265 GMMKKQSSYYIYI
+265 GMMKKQSSHYIYV

-284 VFSALLQNVM
+284 VFSTLPQNVM

-300 VIAIS
+300 VIALT

-318 LRIEREKE
+318 LRIERERE
-326 QDYQR
+326 QEYQR
-331 NLLEAAKKAEAANQA
+331 NLLKAAEKAEAANQA

-371 GDYYDDDLEK
+371 GDYYYDDLKK
-381 QSECRKKI
+381 QSECRNKI

-408 LESGEVFLEEKSFR
+408 LESGEIFLEEKPFNI
-422 LDEVIQ
+422 DEVIQ
-428 EVCDVVERLAEERE
+428 EVCDVVDQLAKERK

-458 GSAMHLKRLLM
+458 GSAMHLKCLLM

-484 IHLSCREL
+484 IHLSCHEL
-492 LSVQTETAVFEFTCK
+492 PSDQMETAAFEFICE

-526 QEEKF
+526 QEKKG

-555 NITFESESGV
+555 NITFESESGI
-565 GTTFVITIPFKINS
+565 GTTFTITIPFKINA
-579 EIDRCED
+579 EVEQCED
-586 TQEFSLHALDGF
+586 TQELSLHALDGF
-598 NILLVE
+598 HILLVE

-617 QNADAK
+617 QNAGAK

-642 GNFDVILMDVMMPV
+642 GDFDVILMDVMMPV
-656 MDGYEATKTIRALS
+656 MDGYEATKNIRSLS

-711 LIRIVSKLVNHT
+711 LIRIVSKLVNQS

>member
-1 MKNSKNPAR
+1 LKNNKNPAR
-10 MGKKFWVFSVV
+10 MGKRFWVFSVV
-21 AGLCILCIS
+21 AGLCILGIS
-30 ITYFYH
+30 ITYFYQVN
-36 SDKQRMEDRLKNTM
+36 KMQAEEKLEDTM

-81 VSENIALEIETG
+81 VSKNIALEIETG
-93 KQLNEKLLENSTN
+93 KRLNQELLEESTK

-111 GIMVLDTNG
+111 GIIVLDTNG
-120 NIVCEY
+120 EVVCEY

-134 EIKSLVQ
+134 EIQSLVE
-141 QDNILNS
+141 QDNILNAGS
-148 TYEDEKVYSQQI
+148 HDEKVYSQQLKL
-160 NHNDG
+160 NDG
-165 SHVAFAACAREDEPG
+165 SHVSFAACRREDEPG
-180 VVITYYLTPAE
+180 VIITYYFTSAE

-208 NENDGTIIVA
+208 KVSDGTIIVA
-218 DEGVIIASNDES
+218 DEGIIVASNDATLV
-230 MIGQN
+230 GQN
-235 TTKNEAIQS
+235 ATENEAIQS
-244 LKQHDI
+244 LKQHAN
-250 HEKMAHLTVNGTHSY
+250 ESMMHLKVNGTYSY
-265 GMMKKQSSYYIYI
+265 GMMKKQSSHYIYV

-284 VFSALLQNVM
+284 VFSTLPQNVM

-300 VIAIS
+300 VIALT

-318 LRIEREKE
+318 LRIERERE
-326 QDYQR
+326 QEYQR
-331 NLLEAAKKAEAANQA
+331 NLLKAAEKAEAANQA

-371 GDYYDDDLEK
+371 GDYYDDLKK
-381 QSECRKKI
+381 QSECRNKI

-408 LESGEVFLEEKSFR
+408 LESGEIFLEEKPFNI
-422 LDEVIQ
+422 DEVIQ
-428 EVCDVVERLAEERE
+428 EVCDVVDQLAKERK

-448 LGPIQHMNLV
+448 FGPIQHMNLV

-484 IHLSCREL
+484 IHLSCHEL
-492 LSVQTETAVFEFTCK
+492 PSDQMETAAFEFICE

-526 QEEKF
+526 QEKKG

-555 NITFESESGV
+555 NITFESESGI
-565 GTTFVITIPFKINS
+565 GTTFTITIPFKINA
-579 EIDRCED
+579 EVEQCED
-586 TQEFSLHALDGF
+586 TQELSLHALDGF
-598 NILLVE
+598 HILLVE

-617 QNADAK
+617 QNAGAK

-642 GNFDVILMDVMMPV
+642 GDFDVILMDVMMPV
-656 MDGYEATKTIRALS
+656 MDGYEATKNIRSLS

-711 LIRIVSKLVNHT
+711 LLRIVSKLVNQS

>member
-1 MKNSKNPAR
+1 MKNNKNPAR
-10 MGKKFWVFSVV
+10 MGKRFWVFSVV
-21 AGLCILCIS
+21 AGLCILGIS
-30 ITYFYH
+30 ITYFYQVN
-36 SDKQRMEDRLKNTM
+36 KMQAEEKLEDTM

-81 VSENIALEIETG
+81 VSKNIALEIETG
-93 KQLNEKLLENSTN
+93 KRLNQELLEESTK

-111 GIMVLDTNG
+111 GIIVLDTNG
-120 NIVCEY
+120 EVVCEY

-134 EIKSLVQ
+134 EIQSLVE
-141 QDNILNS
+141 QDNILNAGS
-148 TYEDEKVYSQQI
+148 HDEKVYSQQLKL
-160 NHNDG
+160 NDG
-165 SHVAFAACAREDEPG
+165 SHVSFAACRREDEPG
-180 VVITYYLTPAE
+180 VIITYYFTSAE

-208 NENDGTIIVA
+208 KVSDGTIIVA
-218 DEGVIIASNDES
+218 DEGIIVASNDATLV
-230 MIGQN
+230 GQN
-235 TTKNEAIQS
+235 ATENEAIQS
-244 LKQHDI
+244 LKQHAN
-250 HEKMAHLTVNGTHSY
+250 ESMMHLKVNGTYSY
-265 GMMKKQSSYYIYI
+265 GMMKKQSSHYIYM

-284 VFSALLQNVM
+284 VFSTLPQNVM

-300 VIAIS
+300 VIALT

-318 LRIEREKE
+318 LRIERERE
-326 QDYQR
+326 QEYQR
-331 NLLEAAKKAEAANQA
+331 NLLKAAEKAEAANQA

-371 GDYYDDDLEK
+371 GDYYYDDLKK
-381 QSECRKKI
+381 QSECRNKI

-408 LESGEVFLEEKSFR
+408 LESGEIFLEEKPFNI
-422 LDEVIQ
+422 DEVIQ
-428 EVCDVVERLAEERE
+428 EVCDVVDQLAKERK

-484 IHLSCREL
+484 IHLSCHEL
-492 LSVQTETAVFEFTCK
+492 PSDQMETAAFEFICE

-526 QEEKF
+526 QEKKG

-555 NITFESESGV
+555 NITFESESGI
-565 GTTFVITIPFKINS
+565 GTTFTITIPFKINA
-579 EIDRCED
+579 EVEQCED
-586 TQEFSLHALDGF
+586 TQELSLHALDGF
-598 NILLVE
+598 HILLVE

-617 QNADAK
+617 QNAGAK

-642 GNFDVILMDVMMPV
+642 GDFDVILMDVMMPV
-656 MDGYEATKTIRALS
+656 MDGYEATKNIRSLS

-711 LIRIVSKLVNHT
+711 LIRIVSKLVNQS